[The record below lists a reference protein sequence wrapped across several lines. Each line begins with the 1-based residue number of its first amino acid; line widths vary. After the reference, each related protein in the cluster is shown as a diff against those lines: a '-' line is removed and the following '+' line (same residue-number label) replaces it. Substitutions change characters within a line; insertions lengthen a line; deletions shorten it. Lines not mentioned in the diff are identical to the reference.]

1 MKMAQG
7 QESVFFF
14 FPPERI
20 STCEKKYITK
30 MPTPS
35 YRKHWYITGGQE
47 DFFFVREEKKIMLF
61 CVRAGQFS
69 YRIWYLQV
77 QRWLKVGDIEY
88 AEKRVVITCPN
99 FSK

>member
-1 MKMAQG
+1 
-7 QESVFFF
+7 
-14 FPPERI
+14 
-20 STCEKKYITK
+20 

-47 DFFFVREEKKIMLF
+47 DFLFFIFVREEKKIMLL
-61 CVRAGQFS
+61 CVRTGQFS
-69 YRIWYLQV
+69 YRIWYFQV

>member
-1 MKMAQG
+1 MG
-7 QESVFFF
+7 ENGTGTRVSFF

-47 DFFFVREEKKIMLF
+47 DFFFFFCKGREENHAVL
-61 CVRAGQFS
+61 CEDRSV
-69 YRIWYLQV
+69 L
-77 QRWLKVGDIEY
+77 L
-88 AEKRVVITCPN
+88 
-99 FSK
+99 